1 MNQVNLIGRL
11 TKDIEL
17 KMTPNQKVVTQFNL
31 AVYRTKDE
39 TDFINCVAWNKTAE
53 LLENYTSKGSQIGV
67 NGTLRTRNY
76 DDPNIPNRK
85 VYVTEVLV
93 NSIYLLDSKKKEQ
106 EQYQPANTY
115 EYEPV
120 VTSDDLPF

>member
-1 MNQVNLIGRL
+1 
-11 TKDIEL
+11 
-17 KMTPNQKVVTQFNL
+17 MTPNQKVVTQFNL

-39 TDFINCVAWNKTAE
+39 TDFINCVAWDKTAE
-53 LLENYTSKGSQIGV
+53 LLETYTSKGSQIGV

-93 NSIYLLDSKKKEQ
+93 NSITLLDSKKKEQ
-106 EQYQPANTY
+106 ETYQPS
-115 EYEPV
+115 YEPV
-120 VTSDDLPF
+120 ADITSDDLPF